1 MKEFIKNGHKPY
13 IVTPRE
19 KKMNEETEFIETEKY
34 GILKVKIGN
43 ISDVSL
49 VEKGI
54 STVTLSDKFYNS
66 IIKYLGSK
74 KIDLILYSTPPITLS
89 DTVIKLKRKYSCK
102 TYLMLKDIFPQNA
115 VDLGMFSNKGILYW
129 YFRRKERILYRI
141 SDRIGC
147 MSKANV
153 TYLTGHNPDI
163 NPNIVEICPN
173 SIEVYNKSISVSDKK
188 NIRRKY
194 KIPVDKKIFI
204 YGGNLGKPQGIP
216 FLVECLKS
224 QEKNANL
231 YFLIVGNGSEYDL
244 LEKYIKENR
253 PINVRLLRT
262 LPKEK
267 YDVLVASCDVGMI
280 FLDHRFTIPNFPS
293 RLLTYMEAKIPVLA
307 VTDPYTDL
315 GKIIVDGGFGWWCES
330 NDTSKFDEIIHTIL
344 SDNICDFGERGY
356 RFLTK
361 NYSVEK
367 SFDTIVQI
375 MKYSKV

>member
-194 KIPVDKKIFI
+194 KIPVDKKNF
-204 YGGNLGKPQGIP
+204 YLWWKPRKTTGYSI
-216 FLVECLKS
+216 
-224 QEKNANL
+224 
-231 YFLIVGNGSEYDL
+231 
-244 LEKYIKENR
+244 
-253 PINVRLLRT
+253 
-262 LPKEK
+262 
-267 YDVLVASCDVGMI
+267 SC
-280 FLDHRFTIPNFPS
+280 
-293 RLLTYMEAKIPVLA
+293 
-307 VTDPYTDL
+307 
-315 GKIIVDGGFGWWCES
+315 
-330 NDTSKFDEIIHTIL
+330 
-344 SDNICDFGERGY
+344 
-356 RFLTK
+356 
-361 NYSVEK
+361 
-367 SFDTIVQI
+367 
-375 MKYSKV
+375 